1 MPISLPQP
9 KIQEL
14 MVQVC
19 IYTSV
24 LVWAPGP
31 KLCLKKSVRA
41 VLEISGMLKAAEN
54 CYLWDEEKW
63 DLGEAF

>member
-1 MPISLPQP
+1 
-9 KIQEL
+9 